1 MELSSLRAINQGLGL
16 SKSELQDTV
25 NRFIAK
31 SESLEAEIF
40 AINEVAK
47 DVERQKALDNRH
59 FNHKINQLNGIINC
73 FEMQSEEFQTRL
85 YNSDHQNHRLK
96 QTLFKFALIQG
107 FLIML
112 TPSFKAEM
120 KKHMDKHNQIYSD
133 KCEELDTL

>member
-1 MELSSLRAINQGLGL
+1 MYNIEMELSSMRVINQGLGL

-59 FNHKINQLNGIINC
+59 FNHKINQLKSIINC
-73 FEMQSEEFQTRL
+73 FEMQSEEFLTRL
-85 YNSDHQNHRLK
+85 YESN
-96 QTLFKFALIQG
+96 
-107 FLIML
+107 
-112 TPSFKAEM
+112 
-120 KKHMDKHNQIYSD
+120 
-133 KCEELDTL
+133 

>member
-1 MELSSLRAINQGLGL
+1 MELSSLRAINQGLSL

-40 AINEVAK
+40 AINEVQK

-73 FEMQSEEFQTRL
+73 LEMQSEEFQTRF
-85 YNSDHQNHRLK
+85 YRSFYKIFISRKSFQII
-96 QTLFKFALIQG
+96 LFLSIE
-107 FLIML
+107 
-112 TPSFKAEM
+112 S
-120 KKHMDKHNQIYSD
+120 QI
-133 KCEELDTL
+133 EVNFV